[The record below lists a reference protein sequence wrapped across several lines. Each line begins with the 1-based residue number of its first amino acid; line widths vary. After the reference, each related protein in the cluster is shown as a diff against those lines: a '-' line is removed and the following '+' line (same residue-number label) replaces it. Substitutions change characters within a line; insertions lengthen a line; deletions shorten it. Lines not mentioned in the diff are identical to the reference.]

1 MPRFALYA
9 ATGQYRGV
17 IVDCAIYHEG
27 RREDVSGDLSD
38 ALDRARAHADAFI
51 WIGLHEPSTSEFD
64 LVAKEFSLHPLAI
77 EDAVH
82 AHQRPKLERY
92 DDSVFAVLKT
102 LRYVEATSD
111 IETGE
116 IMLLLGEG
124 FVVTVRHGGG
134 NPLAAVRKRL
144 EGDHAMLALGP
155 CAVLHAVCDEV
166 VDTYEAIAREVEV
179 DIAEVEQRVFSA
191 ERASVAETIYSLKR
205 EVIEFRRAVA
215 PLVEPMRALT
225 DSVLPGVGPEIR
237 PFFRDVYD
245 HVLRVSGD
253 VAAFDDLLTSVLNAN
268 LAQVS
273 VRQNEDMRRISAWV
287 AILAVPTAVAG
298 IYGMNFKYMPELNWT
313 FGYPAVLVFM
323 LVVCVILYRLFRRSG
338 WL

>member
-1 MPRFALYA
+1 MPV
-9 ATGQYRGV
+9 V

-27 RREDVSGDLSD
+27 RREDVPGGLGD
-38 ALDRARAHADAFI
+38 AFTRARADPDAFI

-64 LVAKEFSLHPLAI
+64 LVAKEFDLHPLAV

-92 DDSVFAVLKT
+92 GDSLFAVLKT
-102 LRYVEATSD
+102 LRYVESTSD

-116 IMLLLGEG
+116 IMLFLGEG
-124 FVVTVRHGGG
+124 FVLTVRHGGG
-134 NPLAAVRKRL
+134 SPLGAIRARL
-144 EGDHAMLALGP
+144 EGDKKMLALGP
-155 CAVLHAVCDEV
+155 SAVLYAICDEV
-166 VDTYEAIAREVEV
+166 VDTYEAIAREVEA
-179 DIAEVEQRVFSA
+179 DIAEVEQRVFSPERTNDA
-191 ERASVAETIYSLKR
+191 ESIYALKR
-205 EVIEFRRAVA
+205 EVIEFRRAVL
-215 PLVEPMRALT
+215 PLVEPMRLLT
-225 DSVLPGVGPEIR
+225 NAGLPEIHPETR
-237 PFFRDVYD
+237 PFFRDVSD

-287 AILAVPTAVAG
+287 AIVAVPTMVAG
-298 IYGMNFKYMPELNWT
+298 IYGMNFDHMPELRWR
-313 FGYPAVLVFM
+313 FGYPLVI
-323 LVVCVILYRLFRRSG
+323 LVMVVACTALYRLFRRSG